1 MIKRSLL
8 FVYLALCS
16 LCSWAEV
23 ASGET
28 DNGLKWSISDDLTLT
43 ITGSG
48 PMDICSAIESAFEP
62 KVIGEYTKVVIGE
75 GITSVAAGA
84 FANNE
89 DITSVQLPSTIT
101 TIGEFAF
108 EDCES
113 LKSINIPAGV
123 VYVGNGAFDGC
134 ESLPVTSGVRYA
146 GTVLVEA
153 VDMEKKSYTVKSG
166 TRFIAYAAFS
176 GCSKME
182 EISIPASVVSIGDGA
197 FHECESLPVED
208 GVRYAGPVLVEAV
221 DKTLGAYTIKPG
233 TRFIMDYAFADC
245 KKLQLKSLPESVVG
259 VGTAVFYGCQLLD
272 TPLYNSTVFAQMPV
286 NYAGSY
292 TIPAGIR
299 HIAGGAFAECQSLTS
314 VSVPSSVQTIGMS
327 AFLGCE
333 KLTTVNLPAS
343 GLLSIR
349 EYAFSESGLTEFI
362 FPSTLLEFDGNTV
375 FADCDDLTTLTYAPG
390 TKVARYAGL
399 DRIKTVNIP
408 EGVTAIG
415 AAAFFFCAN
424 LTKVSLPKSITRIG
438 SYAFAGCEELT
449 ELKLPDGVS
458 YIGLGAFMMS
468 GLKEPIYTSN
478 TFYFLP
484 TDYAGAY
491 TIPSGIQKI
500 AFGAFGMCENLTS
513 VTIPNSVTELESNAF
528 TGSGVRSISLPSS
541 ITSIPIYAFE
551 ECTKLK
557 SVVIPNSVTEIG
569 EGAFARCEK
578 LTEVTLPSS
587 LTELADYTFT
597 ECKSLATITLPS
609 SLVKIG
615 YSAFRE
621 CEALKEIV
629 IPHKVKSIEGIAFM
643 ACKSLKKVV
652 CTATSVPKLGFDMF
666 LGIADG
672 SVLQVPESKIEAYKA
687 SDWSKYF
694 STIEAMESVKI
705 ETMTF
710 AQTNVDAMVGVKLNL
725 TDLLVVT
732 PVNASDLRMTWTL
745 SDDSMGVIDE
755 DGIMTPLKEG
765 TVSVLAQTKDGSNK
779 MAFCN
784 VNIKAAELELDDD
797 MDSFGSDYDIAA
809 KRISY
814 TQEFDGMWESIYL
827 PYSLDCAALKGSF
840 DIAELTNANYLEST
854 YGDYAVLEAT
864 LKESGMTEPNTPY
877 LIRARQKGVQTITVV
892 NTTLKATEEK
902 ELQCSSAD
910 YAFLFVPAYSFK
922 EFDEA
927 YTMTGGWL
935 SYSTPAAIGPFHWA
949 LTITPRTAMP
959 DGEAREMK
967 LPQSVEIIISED
979 AGTDAIDEVAAQP
992 QTEGQAV
999 YNLQGQRLGRLQKG
1013 LNIVD
1018 GRKMIVK

>member
-1 MIKRSLL
+1 MKRSLL

-48 PMDICSAIESAFEP
+48 PMDNCTAMESAFEP
-62 KVIGEYTKVVIGE
+62 RITGKYTKVVIGE

-84 FANNE
+84 FVNNE

-101 TIGEFAF
+101 TIGEYAF
-108 EDCES
+108 DDCKS

-123 VYVGNGAFDGC
+123 VYVGDNAFYRC

-153 VDMEKKSYTVKSG
+153 VDMEQKSYTVKSG
-166 TRFIAYAAFS
+166 TRFIASGAFS

-197 FHECESLPVED
+197 FYECESLPVED

-233 TRFIMDYAFADC
+233 TRFIMDEAFKDC
-245 KKLQLKSLPESVVG
+245 VKLQLKSLPESVVG
-259 VGTAVFYGCQLLD
+259 VGTDAFSGCFYLSS
-272 TPLYNSTVFAQMPV
+272 PLYNSTVFAKMPIH
-286 NYAGSY
+286 YDGSY

-299 HIAGGAFAECQSLTS
+299 HIAGGAFADCLSLTS
-314 VSVPSSVQTIGMS
+314 VNVPGSVQTIGEF
-327 AFLGCE
+327 AFARCE
-333 KLTTVNLPAS
+333 ELTTVNLPAS
-343 GLLSIR
+343 GLLCIEAR
-349 EYAFSESGLTEFI
+349 AFDESGLTEF
-362 FPSTLLEFDGNTV
+362 TLPCTV
-375 FADCDDLTTLTYAPG
+375 QEIDAKSAFADCNNIATLTYAPG
-390 TKVARYAGL
+390 TKIAQATGIVSL
-399 DRIKTVNIP
+399 KTVNIP

-415 AAAFFFCAN
+415 TAAFMMN
-424 LTKVSLPKSITRIG
+424 TSLTKISLPKSVTRIG
-438 SYAFAGCEELT
+438 GAAFLMCEGLS

-458 YIGLGAFMMS
+458 HIGMMAFTMS
-468 GLKEPIYTSN
+468 GLNEPIYNSK
-478 TFYFLP
+478 TFFYLP
-484 TDYAGAY
+484 TTYTGAY
-491 TIPSGIQKI
+491 TVPSGIQKI
-500 AFGAFGMCENLTS
+500 AAGAFYMCESLTS
-513 VTIPNSVTELESNAF
+513 LTIPNSVTELEVSAF
-528 TGSGVRSISLPSS
+528 ASSSIKSISLPTS
-541 ITSIPIYAFE
+541 ITRIPAAAFE
-551 ECTKLK
+551 ECVRLE
-557 SVVIPNSVTEIG
+557 SVVIPNSVTEID
-569 EGAFARCEK
+569 EGAFNTCEK

-587 LTELADYTFT
+587 LTELADRTFQ

-615 YSAFRE
+615 YYAFLE
-621 CEALKEIV
+621 CEALEEIV
-629 IPHKVKSIEGIAFM
+629 IPRKVKSIGSSAFNGCS
-643 ACKSLKKVV
+643 ALKKVV
-652 CTATSVPKLGFDMF
+652 CTATSVPELDYHSFHD
-666 LGIADG
+666 IADG
-672 SVLQVPESKIEAYKA
+672 SVLQVPESMIEAYKA
-687 SDWSKYF
+687 SDWNEYF
-694 STIEAMESVKI
+694 STIEAMADVKI

-710 AQTNVDAMVGVKLNL
+710 AQAEVDAMVGVKLNL
-725 TDLLVVT
+725 TDLIVVT
-732 PVNASDLRMTWTL
+732 PEYATDLRMTWTL
-745 SDDSMGVIDE
+745 NDDKMAVIDE

-765 TVSVLAQTKDGSNK
+765 KVSIVAQSKDGSNK
-779 MAFCN
+779 MALCN
-784 VNIKAAELELDDD
+784 VNIKATELELDDD

-910 YAFLFVPAYSFK
+910 YAFLFVPSYSFK

-967 LPQSVEIIISED
+967 LPQSVEIIISEATD
-979 AGTDAIDEVAAQP
+979 TDAIDEVAAQP

-1018 GRKMIVK
+1018 GKKVAVK